1 MDGHRTGPP
10 KGAGE
15 QNPAYRPTHHHHL
28 AFAPEPFM
36 QPVSSGIGSGH
47 NGGHMASQGTE
58 RQRILLTIVVACVVI
73 VVADIIAINISGD
86 DLFVAWTL
94 AVPVGLLLVP
104 LVGIV
109 AFVIWFSGRG
119 VRTS

>member
-1 MDGHRTGPP
+1 
-10 KGAGE
+10 
-15 QNPAYRPTHHHHL
+15 
-28 AFAPEPFM
+28 
-36 QPVSSGIGSGH
+36 
-47 NGGHMASQGTE
+47 MASQGTGC
-58 RQRILLTIVVACVVI
+58 QRILLAIVVACVVI
-73 VVADIIAINISGD
+73 VVGDIIAINLSGD

-104 LVGIV
+104 IVGIV